1 MLNLLRVIS
10 LLFIT
15 EYFIPGFTLNLMETI
30 RSTSII
36 DPIIETMANILE
48 NSYNNIQSV
57 IINWFNDNNPP
68 TDDNLPSPDIISR
81 SSSNDSNTSQIII
94 KDFRLRTPSPI
105 ASSSRVKLEDITPSI
120 SRTNTSFEN
129 PDINTFDP
137 GW

>member
-15 EYFIPGFTLNLMETI
+15 EYFIPGFTLNLVETI

-57 IINWFNDNNPP
+57 IIN
-68 TDDNLPSPDIISR
+68 
-81 SSSNDSNTSQIII
+81 
-94 KDFRLRTPSPI
+94 
-105 ASSSRVKLEDITPSI
+105 
-120 SRTNTSFEN
+120 
-129 PDINTFDP
+129 
-137 GW
+137 